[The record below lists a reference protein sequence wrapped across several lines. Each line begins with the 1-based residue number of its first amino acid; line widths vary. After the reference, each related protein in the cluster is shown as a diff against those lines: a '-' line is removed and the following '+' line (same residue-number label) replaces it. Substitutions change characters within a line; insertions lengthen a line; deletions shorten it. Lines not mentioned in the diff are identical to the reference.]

1 MAVSV
6 PQMAALLPLCSR
18 CRNLCKAPHEV
29 RRGAAFAMVSVGSA
43 KPVAENGSLRSV
55 SFYIIIKTI

>member
-6 PQMAALLPLCSR
+6 PALVAVLPLFSR

-29 RRGAAFAMVSVGSA
+29 RRGAALAMVPVGSA
-43 KPVAENGSLRSV
+43 KLAPECGSLRSV

>member
-6 PQMAALLPLCSR
+6 PPMAAVLALFSR

-29 RRGAAFAMVSVGSA
+29 RRGAAARRDARWERATGPA
-43 KPVAENGSLRSV
+43 KRPLPSV